1 MSWTCTGI
9 ADGTL
14 NCKSAKYLK
23 ALLPQD
29 LLTRLLE
36 RKPARR
42 LGMLQGQANDVKNH
56 PWFAGIDWDSLAA
69 RKLMAPRTPKD
80 DAQKRLKDLQVQ
92 SLHLSPPCSS
102 FPKLGRVHLSS
113 RPMKRFGNVCE

>member
-14 NCKSAKYLK
+14 DCKSARYLK
-23 ALLPQD
+23 VSLLQD

-80 DAQKRLKDLQVQ
+80 DAQKRLKDLQV
-92 SLHLSPPCSS
+92 HP
-102 FPKLGRVHLSS
+102 FPFCDHALPFHRVGRVHLFS
-113 RPMKRFGNVCE
+113 RESLWECL